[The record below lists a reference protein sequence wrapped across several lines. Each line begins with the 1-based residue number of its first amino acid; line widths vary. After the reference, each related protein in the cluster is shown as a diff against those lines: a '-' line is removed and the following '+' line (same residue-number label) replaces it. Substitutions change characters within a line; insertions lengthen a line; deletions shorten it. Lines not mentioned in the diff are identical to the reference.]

1 MIKVN
6 KYGLKH
12 QLNELLKA
20 GKKITIDFNCGNDE
34 AHIVP
39 FVDGKMVSYGEL
51 YFSLEELIFID
62 LNLPSNGEYMV
73 TGKGYLTI
81 ENDDIFL
88 FYDLE
93 GFIYSYDDEEFGDTE
108 FDDDYEPKKEIKE
121 VLKNKYLLL
130 SKEYDDPEKFQEY
143 LIEKEKAQINKPT
156 LNNFSASEQELW
168 DSLKGENPVKYSSSE
183 KPQEYLQKKE
193 AKQIDVPVS
202 DNFLAYKKELW
213 DRLNRVNSIK
223 TKSTKPWW
231 KFW

>member
-1 MIKVN
+1 MIKIN
-6 KYGLKH
+6 KYGLKN

-39 FVDGKMVSYGEL
+39 FIDGKMVSYGEL
-51 YFSLEELIFID
+51 YFTLEELIFVD

-93 GFIYSYDDEEFGDTE
+93 GFIYSYDDEKSDDEE
-108 FDDDYEPKKEIKE
+108 YEEYDDDYEPKREIKE
-121 VLKNKYLLL
+121 KLKDTYLLL
-130 SKEYDDPEKFQEY
+130 SKEYDEPEKLQEY
-143 LIEKEKAQINKPT
+143 LVEKEATQINKPVS
-156 LNNFSASEQELW
+156 NNFSTSEQELW
-168 DSLKGENPVKYSSSE
+168 DRLKGENDNLE
-183 KPQEYLQKKE
+183 KLQEYLPKKE
-193 AKQIDVPVS
+193 VPQINVPVS

-213 DRLNRVNSIK
+213 ERLNRENQRRTK
-223 TKSTKPWW
+223 TNKPWW